1 MPASAIHVAMRKRLY
16 EIDTG
21 FKSLYLQCSEQ
32 WKLYI
37 IIDTALRL
45 AIFVLSRELSSSR
58 RLKIY
63 CKYKES
69 HCLGQEICPFYFF
82 LYYVLDMK
90 CPLSE
95 VPLYLMF

>member
-63 CKYKES
+63 CKYRKVIVW
-69 HCLGQEICPFYFF
+69 GKKFVPFIFF
-82 LYYVLDMK
+82 CIMSLI
-90 CPLSE
+90 
-95 VPLYLMF
+95 